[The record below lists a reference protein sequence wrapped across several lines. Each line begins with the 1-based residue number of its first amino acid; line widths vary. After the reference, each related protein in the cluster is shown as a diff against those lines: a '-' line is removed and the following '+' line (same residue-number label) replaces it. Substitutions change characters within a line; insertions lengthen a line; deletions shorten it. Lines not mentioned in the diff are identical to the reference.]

1 MKPATAK
8 DYKTKLTAGIVIAF
22 ILILVAGRLALDGHG
37 YNTHYVLF
45 SRYFYWLEIVV
56 LLCYA
61 KWIEK
66 GPFFLWTPQ
75 KQKFWF
81 YPASFGALYL
91 LAIAAGVVSNIP
103 KLFGIPDNREIM
115 EQMVRVLNKSMPLML
130 FSAITAGVTEE
141 LIFRAYMVPR
151 LELLFKNKYM
161 PVIVSA
167 LLFSAL
173 HFRYLSVHELLFT
186 FLFGIVFA
194 IHYQWYRNISIL
206 IITHA
211 VIDLVSFLL
220 LGWVEAYKVSHH
232 IIQH

>member
-1 MKPATAK
+1 MGETASN
-8 DYKTKLTAGIVIAF
+8 DYKTRLITGIVIAF
-22 ILILVAGRLALDGHG
+22 ILVPIAGRLALDGHG
-37 YNTHYVLF
+37 YDTHYVLF
-45 SRYFYWLEIVV
+45 SRYFYWLEIV
-56 LLCYA
+56 LLFCYA
-61 KWIEK
+61 RWIEK
-66 GPFFLWTPQ
+66 GPFFIWPPQ

-91 LAIAAGVVSNIP
+91 LAIAAGAVSNIP
-103 KLFGIPDNREIM
+103 KLFGVPDNREIM
-115 EQMVRVLNKSMPLML
+115 EQMVHVVNKSMPLMI
-130 FSAITAGVTEE
+130 FGAVTAGVTEE

-151 LELLFKNKYM
+151 LELVFKNKYM

-206 IITHA
+206 IIVHA
-211 VIDLVSFLL
+211 VIDFVSFVL
-220 LGWVEAYKVSHH
+220 LGWVEAYKISHH
-232 IIQH
+232 IIQR

>member
-1 MKPATAK
+1 MGEAIPK
-8 DYKTKLTAGIVIAF
+8 DYKTRLTAGIVIAT
-22 ILILVAGRLALDGHG
+22 ILVPIGARLALGGNG
-37 YNTHYVLF
+37 YDAHYIF
-45 SRYFYWLEIVV
+45 WSRCFFWLDIVILV
-56 LLCYA
+56 CYV
-61 KWIEK
+61 KWAEK
-66 GPFFLWTPQ
+66 GPFFLWAPQ
-75 KQKFWF
+75 RQKFWF

-103 KLFGIPDNREIM
+103 KLFGIPDNREVM
-115 EQMVRVLNKSMPLML
+115 EQMVHVLNKSMPLMI
-130 FSAITAGVTEE
+130 FGAVTAGVTEE

-173 HFRYLSVHELLFT
+173 HYRYLSVHELLFT
-186 FLFGIVFA
+186 FLFGIVCA

-211 VIDLVSFLL
+211 VIDFVSFLL
-220 LGWVEAYKVSHH
+220 LGFVEAYKISHH

>member
-1 MKPATAK
+1 MAETTVK
-8 DYKTKLTAGIVIAF
+8 DYQTRLITGIFIAS
-22 ILILVAGRLALDGHG
+22 ILVPIAGRLALGGRG
-37 YNTHYVLF
+37 YDEHYILW
-45 SRYFYWLEIVV
+45 SRCFFWLELVV
-56 LLCYA
+56 LAFYA
-61 KWIEK
+61 RWVEK
-66 GPFFLWTPQ
+66 GRFFLWPPQ

-91 LAIAAGVVSNIP
+91 LTIAAGIVGNIP
-103 KLFGIPDNREIM
+103 KLFGIPDNREVM
-115 EQMVRVLNKSMPLML
+115 EQMVHVLNKSMPLMI
-130 FSAITAGVTEE
+130 FGAITAGVTEE

-151 LELLFKNKYM
+151 LEVIFKNKYM

-173 HFRYLSVHELLFT
+173 HYRYLSVHELLFT

-211 VIDLVSFLL
+211 IIDFVSFLL
-220 LGWVEAYKVSHH
+220 LGFVEAYKISHH
-232 IIQH
+232 IIQR